1 VLEALRAYDF
11 PGNVRELENIL
22 ERALAFANDGRI
34 EVADL
39 ALKGAPVV
47 EAIVPLPTPTTPAPY
62 LAASEAAALR
72 IPLAPVTLDP
82 AALEARDRELDA
94 TGRLTRTGAPGSKTW
109 GRTSR
114 GGQVGVPRWRQV
126 NEKLGGRIAGHV
138 ELDTERQRGSRCP
151 LGSDRVSK
159 ETTETKPR
167 DALRLGRSIV
177 GAPTDMPCFLG

>member
-1 VLEALRAYDF
+1 MTHKPDDLSRTVEPLWRLGVGESWGLVSALD
-11 PGNVRELENIL
+11 
-22 ERALAFANDGRI
+22 DGGVGRHF
-34 EVADL
+34 L
-39 ALKGAPVV
+39 WR
-47 EAIVPLPTPTTPAPY
+47 PLP
-62 LAASEAAALR
+62 
-72 IPLAPVTLDP
+72 LDP